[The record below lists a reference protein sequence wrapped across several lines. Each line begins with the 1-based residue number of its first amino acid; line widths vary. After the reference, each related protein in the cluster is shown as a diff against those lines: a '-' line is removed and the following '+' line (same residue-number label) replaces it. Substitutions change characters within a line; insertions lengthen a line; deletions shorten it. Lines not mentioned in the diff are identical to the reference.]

1 MLVRTL
7 VDPDRRA
14 SGSGA
19 LSIALASVLW
29 GTTGT
34 AASLLPADVSPLFVG
49 AATMGIGGMLLLVAS
64 PRGAMALLRDRTAH
78 GWLGVGAVSVFVYP
92 LAFYPGMDLAG
103 VAIGTVVALGS
114 APIFA
119 AALEVVLE
127 RRAPGW
133 PWLIGT
139 GVALLG
145 MILLIGGEGVIGQ
158 NPAARNTGII
168 LGLLAGVSYAVY
180 TYGSV
185 RLIARGHA
193 ARSVMGAVFG
203 LGAVLLMPLVLV
215 LGSPHWSDSATMP
228 IVAYLALGPMFLA
241 YLLFGQGLR
250 TVGSSSATAITLIE
264 PVVATLLAVTVV
276 GEQLSAGAWLGL
288 ALIMAGVA
296 PVMTAR
302 RPRFR

>member
-1 MLVRTL
+1 MRRL
-7 VDPDRRA
+7 VDPGRSA
-14 SGSGA
+14 GASGA
-19 LSIALASVLW
+19 LLIALASVLW

-49 AATMGIGGMLLLVAS
+49 AATMGIGGVLLLITT
-64 PRGAMALLRDRTAH
+64 PRGVLALLRDRTAL
-78 GWLGVGAVSVFVYP
+78 GWLGVGAGSVFVYP
-92 LAFYPGMDLAG
+92 LAFYSGMDFAG

-119 AALEVVLE
+119 AALEVMIE

-133 PWLIGT
+133 PWRIGT
-139 GVALLG
+139 GFALLG
-145 MILLIGGEGVIGQ
+145 MILLIGGGGVIGQ
-158 NPAARNTGII
+158 NPAVRNTGII
-168 LGLLAGVSYAVY
+168 LGLLAGASYAVY

-185 RLIARGHA
+185 RLIARGHS

-203 LGAVLLMPLVLV
+203 FGAILLMPLVLV
-215 LGSPHWSDSATMP
+215 LGAQHWSDPATMP

-250 TVGSSSATAITLIE
+250 TVGSSSATTITLIE

-276 GEQLSAGAWLGL
+276 GEQLSATAWVGL